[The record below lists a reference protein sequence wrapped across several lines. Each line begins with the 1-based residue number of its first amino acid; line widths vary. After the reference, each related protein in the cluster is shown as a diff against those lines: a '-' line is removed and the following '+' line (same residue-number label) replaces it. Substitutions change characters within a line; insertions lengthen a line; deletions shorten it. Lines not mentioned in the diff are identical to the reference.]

1 MKVFL
6 KEIVKG
12 FKFELLI
19 DTKIFSKDIV
29 LKAAYNFLDKGYF
42 LFSIDDDKNIII
54 QFTTKD
60 WVLEKPENIIW
71 EFSDELLNVYLRD
84 KLEKDNKDI
93 REKIVWAAI
102 ANSLETQDFIELNTD
117 ENINQDNNQ
126 IDFDKDID
134 EILREIENDP
144 ELKIDEEEIERI
156 LKEIEEESG
165 DSEKEN
171 KKKKNKEVDIDKII
185 KEIENDPELK
195 IDEEEIERILKEI
208 EEESK
213 DFINTDD
220 KPGLNLDINALKGIK
235 EKFKKDENSKAN
247 KKTKKK
253 K

>member
-165 DSEKEN
+165 DSEK
-171 KKKKNKEVDIDKII
+171 
-185 KEIENDPELK
+185 
-195 IDEEEIERILKEI
+195 
-208 EEESK
+208 
-213 DFINTDD
+213 
-220 KPGLNLDINALKGIK
+220 
-235 EKFKKDENSKAN
+235 
-247 KKTKKK
+247 
-253 K
+253 